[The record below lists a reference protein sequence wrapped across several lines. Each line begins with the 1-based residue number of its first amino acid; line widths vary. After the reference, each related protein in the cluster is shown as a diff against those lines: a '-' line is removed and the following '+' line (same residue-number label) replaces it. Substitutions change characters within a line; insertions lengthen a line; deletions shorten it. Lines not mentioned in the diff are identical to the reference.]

1 MNGFATS
8 GKPWTMFSPTDTI
21 LNIGSSIFNIGI
33 FLKMLEESGL
43 DELLQGDEEYTI
55 FAPKDIFFLQMKRN
69 ALEILLSDNLMR
81 YQILANHIVKGK
93 MSVSDLLEKK
103 TVKSIQG
110 GDLSIDNVKRIYVQ
124 INEES
129 KIIEFDIN
137 GRNGYL
143 HIVDKMIFPE
153 KLFT

>member
-1 MNGFATS
+1 
-8 GKPWTMFSPTDTI
+8 
-21 LNIGSSIFNIGI
+21 
-33 FLKMLEESGL
+33 
-43 DELLQGDEEYTI
+43 
-55 FAPKDIFFLQMKRN
+55 
-69 ALEILLSDNLMR
+69 MR

-137 GRNGYL
+137 GRNGHL